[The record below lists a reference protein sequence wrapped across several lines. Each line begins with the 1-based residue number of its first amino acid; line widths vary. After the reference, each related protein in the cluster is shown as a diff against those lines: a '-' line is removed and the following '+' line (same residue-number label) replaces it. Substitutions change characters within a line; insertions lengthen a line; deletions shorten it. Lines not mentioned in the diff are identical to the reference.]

1 MNPPPPPLPKNTL
14 SRLILPQLMKKIIK
28 GKGLTLI
35 LCLGFL
41 FAACDNSEESQSP
54 IKADPKNDLV
64 SILVI
69 FNGANTVRIRKL
81 VLTGIPQFVKTKVQE
96 ERLHKSS

>member
-1 MNPPPPPLPKNTL
+1 VVKVRTY
-14 SRLILPQLMKKIIK
+14 
-28 GKGLTLI
+28 
-35 LCLGFL
+35 
-41 FAACDNSEESQSP
+41 
-54 IKADPKNDLV
+54 PKNDLV